1 MNAPS
6 SLARRKGFTLIELL
20 VVVLILGI
28 LTSIA
33 LPAYLS
39 SVNVSR
45 QGTANANARSLSI
58 SVQAQGVRTGAY
70 DSTLADFAA
79 DMGGTLPMNPCTGT
93 TTGYSI
99 SVSGLSATVAATAG
113 TNCGTWTPLTYAISM
128 N

>member
-1 MNAPS
+1 MKAS
-6 SLARRKGFTLIELL
+6 VHSTSRKGFTLIELL

-58 SVQAQGVRTGAY
+58 SVQAQGVRTGSY

-79 DMGGTLPMNPCTGT
+79 DMGGALPLNPCTGT

-99 SVSGLSATVAATAG
+99 TVSGLNATVTSTAG
-113 TNCGTWTPLTYAISM
+113 TNCGSWTPLTYAISM